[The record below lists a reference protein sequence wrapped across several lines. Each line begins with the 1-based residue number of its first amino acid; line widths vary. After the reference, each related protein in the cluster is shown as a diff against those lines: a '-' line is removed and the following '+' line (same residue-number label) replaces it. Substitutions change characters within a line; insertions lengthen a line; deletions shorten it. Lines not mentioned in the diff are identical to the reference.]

1 MLEVVVYGGGGLLV
15 GFGAGCLW
23 CREMR
28 STAQHYFDE
37 ALAVY
42 AEAKEAYRNSI
53 INNKAST
60 ERYKDAR
67 ELLDVTAMLTGV
79 RVDSGGTVILPE

>member
-28 STAQHYFDE
+28 QVAHHYFNE
-37 ALAVY
+37 AIVVY
-42 AEAKEAYRNSI
+42 GEAKEAYRKSI
-53 INNKAST
+53 ANNKASV

-67 ELLDVTAMLTGV
+67 ELMDVTASMMA
-79 RVDSGGTVILPE
+79 GTVIPLE